1 MKFMS
6 SRGGAPLSLAQASCL
21 GYPGEEGFFLP
32 SGEADLR
39 ATVYAPSSG
48 FTDTLALSMVELL
61 ADELDPPSILELAG
75 ACFSREPEA
84 HPLGGDIL
92 VLDLARGPTASSYD
106 YAASFSAAFLSRL
119 AEPGR
124 DFFLAAARGRE
135 ASALASAYGQLE
147 TDLPLVILK
156 PSAGD
161 AAEAAASACPG
172 IPGVESGA
180 SGGKVIPVE
189 VRGSL
194 ADCARLERL
203 ASLSGRDGF
212 AGISGLGGKRAI
224 PCGAL
229 SPAYLLGR
237 SLLFVGL
244 FAMARRGLSGELI
257 VAAPPSDI
265 PGLVTGLWAW
275 SWGLPVT
282 SFLVPRRLGEESSS
296 LLDSL
301 LAGNEVAGE
310 ARGAELLER
319 FNREYPLSSLVMG
332 SEVSFTA
339 GDRENALRLLPD
351 GLALDSTS
359 ALALSAAEA
368 ALADGLAGLAGH
380 ARIVV
385 PRFADPRWDQAT
397 KVDAPLPDP
406 AAIPPSLEAL
416 SSAIAAL
423 L

>member
-1 MKFMS
+1 
-6 SRGGAPLSLAQASCL
+6 
-21 GYPGEEGFFLP
+21 
-32 SGEADLR
+32 
-39 ATVYAPSSG
+39 
-48 FTDTLALSMVELL
+48 
-61 ADELDPPSILELAG
+61 
-75 ACFSREPEA
+75 
-84 HPLGGDIL
+84 
-92 VLDLARGPTASSYD
+92 
-106 YAASFSAAFLSRL
+106 
-119 AEPGR
+119 
-124 DFFLAAARGRE
+124 
-135 ASALASAYGQLE
+135 
-147 TDLPLVILK
+147 
-156 PSAGD
+156 
-161 AAEAAASACPG
+161 
-172 IPGVESGA
+172 
-180 SGGKVIPVE
+180 
-189 VRGSL
+189 
-194 ADCARLERL
+194 
-203 ASLSGRDGF
+203 
-212 AGISGLGGKRAI
+212 
-224 PCGAL
+224 
-229 SPAYLLGR
+229 
-237 SLLFVGL
+237 
-244 FAMARRGLSGELI
+244 
-257 VAAPPSDI
+257 
-265 PGLVTGLWAW
+265 
-275 SWGLPVT
+275 
-282 SFLVPRRLGEESSS
+282 
-296 LLDSL
+296 